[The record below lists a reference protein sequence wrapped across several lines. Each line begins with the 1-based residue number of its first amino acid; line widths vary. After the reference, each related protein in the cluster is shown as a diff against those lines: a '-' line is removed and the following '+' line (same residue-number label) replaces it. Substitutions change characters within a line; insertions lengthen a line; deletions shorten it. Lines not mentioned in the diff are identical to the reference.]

1 MLKRCSNSVNVR
13 QSFVFQLKARG
24 LLKIVTGCSAAW
36 IRFTTSP
43 VQSCSRTSYR
53 KWPTRFS
60 SAINEWLQHEAKNI
74 CDWNQSNDAV
84 IQSQEAKAEYSR
96 PTLAIRD
103 SEVTIYQG
111 LESLRT
117 FWFDREHDKWLD
129 LGPFEDKKAG
139 LVQSMGAKGK
149 HCWEAVEIGIWQ
161 SLTYPYSGIPLCKI
175 CRTALALD
183 WSNLLWWQPSNVH
196 KIWPDRTEKLSSSH
210 RSNCKFCDLD
220 RGKLM
225 YQLTL
230 DCGKVRRAKRPIP
243 ASLLQQKRCQNLRCW
258 LFNLDRRGSF
268 SCLSDTAFA
277 YYIILQSISLSLANY
292 HPVDCSP
299 NMRVADCSTV
309 WVCKRLQLMYLSAL
323 HLTLFD
329 IYSTTVHSN
338 ETNASVKRVCLSAMA
353 IYEGLEFLSRLWFA
367 PEHHKW

>member
-1 MLKRCSNSVNVR
+1 MTHDGIWVLLRTNRLALFKAWEPKANTAEK
-13 QSFVFQLKARG
+13 QLK
-24 LLKIVTGCSAAW
+24 
-36 IRFTTSP
+36 
-43 VQSCSRTSYR
+43 
-53 KWPTRFS
+53 
-60 SAINEWLQHEAKNI
+60 
-74 CDWNQSNDAV
+74 
-84 IQSQEAKAEYSR
+84 
-96 PTLAIRD
+96 
-103 SEVTIYQG
+103 
-111 LESLRT
+111 LE
-117 FWFDREHDKWLD
+117 F
-129 LGPFEDKKAG
+129 
-139 LVQSMGAKGK
+139 
-149 HCWEAVEIGIWQ
+149 WQ

-175 CRTALALD
+175 CRTALTLD

-210 RSNCKFCDLD
+210 RSNCKLCDLD

-258 LFNLDRRGSF
+258 LFNLDRRGSLL
-268 SCLSDTAFA
+268 LSQWHCIRIL
-277 YYIILQSISLSLANY
+277 YYIQSISLSLANY

-299 NMRVADCSTV
+299 NMRVDCSTL

-323 HLTLFD
+323 HLTLLTS
-329 IYSTTVHSN
+329 IVQLYTLMKKMLQSN
-338 ETNASVKRVCLSAMA
+338 ESVLALRMA